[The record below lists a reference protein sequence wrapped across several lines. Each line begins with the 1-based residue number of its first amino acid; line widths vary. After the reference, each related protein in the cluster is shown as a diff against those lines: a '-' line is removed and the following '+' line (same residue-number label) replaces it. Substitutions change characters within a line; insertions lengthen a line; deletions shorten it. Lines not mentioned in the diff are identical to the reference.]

1 MRLSTTNA
9 WASKIGFNPR
19 THKGCDYVHRG
30 VRVAGSSFNPRTH
43 KGCDTKDALTGYIH
57 AVSIHAPIKDA
68 TDLRPYPFQ
77 AWEKFQSTH
86 P

>member
-19 THKGCDYVHRG
+19 THKGCDAVSATST
-30 VRVAGSSFNPRTH
+30 VRIV
-43 KGCDTKDALTGYIH
+43 
-57 AVSIHAPIKDA
+57 VSIHAPIKDA
-68 TDLRPYPFQ
+68 TNAYKVDFESNGVSIHAPIKDATYLSNDQAYSDL
-77 AWEKFQSTH
+77 FQSTH